1 MKFRKY
7 SIRVPHSAIP
17 TWHDDAAW
25 HPLPNKEG
33 RPPIFPTA
41 ERLRRQ
47 LRRAASK
54 LGEDP
59 ELIEFSHYTRLRALQ
74 GHYGYLSELLAKN
87 DLAKEKLDL
96 AIILAFQLGQAY
108 PPEESTAAA
117 RKARAAKWHK
127 DALVH
132 AAEILNKHPSYKL
145 PRLANLVFAKLQ
157 KKPNGPKSA
166 AAVLKCLQRKL
177 DNWTD
182 VQQKLDD

>member
-108 PPEESTAAA
+108 PPEESIAAA